1 LSEYFGFQDNN
12 SCHRI
17 PLGGVVK
24 PSVSRRV
31 LACLAVAGLV
41 SFSGKGFAQS
51 PDAVSQGS
59 ESETGIETAA
69 GVTTYVPA
77 FFAEANPVHAR
88 DMINR
93 LPGFSF
99 NGGSNTRGFAGSAGN
114 VLIDGAVS
122 STKSVSLNDVLQRI
136 PAGNVERIEVIRG
149 GAPGIDMQ
157 GFPVVANVVRKTSST
172 TSGALEATPG
182 VNETGDWNNRGRA
195 EISHRTDHFSFDG
208 ALTAETNAFGGNG
221 TGGNTAGFQARYDRF
236 GNLRDSGRFI
246 VPGYESSYGG
256 NGVAEY
262 RHDWLGTFRFNGSA
276 NFNKDRLDSQYYAV
290 TPQGVMTL
298 RSSPSNGRT
307 TSYELGA
314 DYEGDF
320 YGTRATVLGLY
331 RRAFPVN
338 SSSNPSTGTV
348 SGNRAPNG
356 ETIAQTTLR
365 HELMDWV
372 TLQVGAEGA
381 LNFRDTTSF
390 LTLNGVPQVLPNAN
404 VRVEE
409 ERAELSATANIAF
422 LPELRAEIGMRYET
436 SVIKQLGDT
445 NRQRA
450 FTFGKPRAIFNYDIA
465 EGTQLR
471 LRMERR
477 VGQLDFSS
485 FAAANDLVLGTVTA
499 GNANLEPE
507 RSWEYEIA
515 LEQRFWG
522 KGAITLA
529 YLHADVEK
537 INDRI
542 VIIAPT
548 GIFDAPGN
556 IGDGTRDSINL
567 DATIPFDRLG
577 LTDFRTVV
585 DLSWNWADL
594 IDPVT
599 GVRRAASNASSFGG
613 NVTLIQDVPAW
624 NSTFSFQ
631 LLIQPR
637 YTNYLLREL
646 RVEDTKVHRQV
657 IAWTWQAMPD
667 LQLKFQAENP
677 LRRERERVRTL
688 YTTSRA
694 VGDLSGYENQRT
706 TSRPVFRLTMRK
718 TF

>member
-1 LSEYFGFQDNN
+1 MA
-12 SCHRI
+12 
-17 PLGGVVK
+17 
-24 PSVSRRV
+24 
-31 LACLAVAGLV
+31 LAGSV
-41 SFSGKGFAQS
+41 SFSVTAFAQAGQS
-51 PDAVSQGS
+51 ADAVTQGS
-59 ESETGIETAA
+59 EAEAGIETSE

-77 FFAEANPVHAR
+77 FFADANPVNAR
-88 DMINR
+88 EMINR

-122 STKSVSLNDVLQRI
+122 STKSVSLNEVLTRI

-157 GFPVVANVVRKTSST
+157 GFAVVANVIRKTSST
-172 TSGALEATPG
+172 TGGAIEATPG
-182 VNETGDWNNRGRA
+182 VNETGDWNTRGRA
-195 EISHRTDHFSFDG
+195 ELSHRTDHFSFDG

-221 TGGNTAGFQARYDRF
+221 TGGNTAGSQTRYDRF

-246 VPGYESSYGG
+246 VPGYESTYGG

-262 RHDWLGTFRFNGSA
+262 RHDWLGTFRFNASA

-331 RRAFPVN
+331 RRAFPVA

-365 HELMDWV
+365 HELTDWL

-409 ERAELSATANIAF
+409 ERAEFSGTANITF
-422 LPELRAEIGMRYET
+422 LPELRGEFGMRYET
-436 SVIKQLGDT
+436 SVIRQLGDT
-445 NRQRA
+445 NRERA
-450 FTFGKPRAIFNYDIA
+450 FTFGKPRAILNYDIA
-465 EGTQLR
+465 DGTQLR
-471 LRMERR
+471 LRLERR
-477 VGQLDFSS
+477 VGQLDFGS
-485 FAAANDLVLGTVTA
+485 FAASNDLVLGTVTA

-507 RSWEYEIA
+507 RSWDYEIA
-515 LEQRFWG
+515 LEQHFWG
-522 KGAITLA
+522 KGAITLS
-529 YLHADVEK
+529 YLHSDVES

-542 VIIAPT
+542 VVIAPT
-548 GIFDAPGN
+548 GVFDAPGN
-556 IGDGTRDSINL
+556 IGDGTRDRVNL

-577 LTDFRTVV
+577 VPDFRLVASV
-585 DLSWNWADL
+585 NWNWGDL
-594 IDPVT
+594 RDPVT

-613 NVTLIQDVPAW
+613 NISLIQYIPAW
-624 NSTFSFQ
+624 NSTVSFQ
-631 LLIQPR
+631 ALIQPR
-637 YTNYLLREL
+637 FTTYLLREL
-646 RVEDTKVHRQV
+646 RVEDTKVPRQV
-657 IAWTWQAMPD
+657 IAWTWQARPD
-667 LQLKFQAENP
+667 FQLKFQVENP

-706 TSRPVFRLTMRK
+706 TSRPVVRVTLRK